1 MSGPS
6 QRLLTFLFEGAQS
19 VFSHVSEDRQRITE
33 YPTFVFVTRIEC
45 QLLNSLSDCFLCPL
59 YLFTQL
65 LTIKFED
72 HRSEGLLP
80 LRIFQRHYA
89 PSEPSP

>member
-45 QLLNSLSDCFLCPL
+45 QFFNSADYCFLRPL
-59 YLFTQL
+59 YLFTQML
-65 LTIKFED
+65 RIRFKNCL
-72 HRSEGLLP
+72 SEGFLP